1 MSGRAFGGTGERFPG
16 AEGVAGP
23 GRPPLL
29 PGSFS
34 SPPSRSPGSAPAP
47 ARSSRGGGGAR
58 SGAGAGAARGGEAA
72 GAALLRKQPREG
84 ILGAGSAPS
93 RARGAGPR
101 AARVTGRPR
110 PAAAERLPR
119 VGGRLQRR
127 GRAGRSRLRE
137 SVPSAAATP
146 APGLGAPARSGRE
159 LGAGV
164 AELDASSDLG
174 AGART

>member
-1 MSGRAFGGTGERFPG
+1 MEGLGSGFPG
-16 AEGVAGP
+16 RRASRAPG
-23 GRPPLL
+23 GRP
-29 PGSFS
+29 S
-34 SPPSRSPGSAPAP
+34 SLVLSPRPPPAP
-47 ARSSRGGGGAR
+47 PAQRPPPRGALGAEAARA
-58 SGAGAGAARGGEAA
+58 AARGRGRRGEGA